1 MKYINYHDT
10 LIGKLRLVEEDGAI
24 IQLVLDRIYPPV
36 EGEAERGG
44 NAPFASP

>member
-36 EGEAERGG
+36 EGEQSGRKR
-44 NAPFASP
+44 PFASP